1 MLLFQGMK
9 PLRPIL
15 LAITAVAAL
24 SVAYPAKANLITNPG
39 FETGDF
45 TGWTGIN
52 NAGVGGTNFGIA
64 PHSGS
69 FQTNF
74 GTPSGISQSVATTAG
89 QSYTISF
96 FYAVAGVIPPNFT
109 LSVNWGG
116 STVFSH
122 LFTSA
127 SGYTEFTTTVTASA
141 SSTTL
146 AFATSGLG
154 FSFLD
159 DVSVEVAGVPDGGT
173 TVSLLGCALLGLAAL
188 RRKLGC

>member
-1 MLLFQGMK
+1 MKTTPKILFA
-9 PLRPIL
+9 L
-15 LAITAVAAL
+15 TAVAAL
-24 SVAYPAKANLITNPG
+24 SVACPAKANLITNPG

-45 TGWTGIN
+45 TGWTGIS
-52 NAGVGGTNFGIA
+52 NAFVITPDLGVA
-64 PHSGS
+64 PHSGN
-69 FQTNF
+69 FQALF

-89 QSYTISF
+89 QSYAISF
-96 FYAVAGVIPPNFT
+96 FYAVSGSLVPILT

-127 SGYTEFTTTVTASA
+127 SGYTEYTITVTASA